1 MTSSTTVPGSAGLPL
16 ISDKSYDFYKD
27 PIKFQLRNLES
38 TKSRVFLSRFLNKPT
53 IFIGSNQVLRDTLLS
68 KFLYTNK
75 HYSQH
80 VQGTNIPLI
89 LLPWRMIWRQDKLTF
104 LKPVMHFLVFNHA
117 QWYAVWVA
125 IVKIFL
131 PWFRIIHVDIAF
143 DYISKTL
150 LAISQ

>member
-68 KFLYTNK
+68 KLLYTNK
-75 HYSQH
+75 RYSQH
-80 VQGTNIPLI
+80 VQGTNIPLVLLRWHMI
-89 LLPWRMIWRQDKLTF
+89 LEAGQ
-104 LKPVMHFLVFNHA
+104 
-117 QWYAVWVA
+117 
-125 IVKIFL
+125 
-131 PWFRIIHVDIAF
+131 VDI
-143 DYISKTL
+143 S
-150 LAISQ
+150 